1 VTLDPAEQ
9 WRRRA
14 IEALGAPSRFSSS
27 QAQGAVVAGSRPLSP
42 RTSREE
48 VGEGFAAATPPLHRS
63 SSSSSGEGS
72 SSQWRWLGDGSSS
85 PRSPSV
91 TNSTAGASTTSVARE
106 MLIDWE
112 RVRGDTSQQKS
123 VRDMVRVLSSA
134 ISTAGSAPAISTA
147 GSAPAISTAGS
158 APDGV
163 VRLVPLRRRSF
174 ERQEEPK
181 PEPPSRRRIS
191 AEGLSRQ
198 ISISQSQACAAPSAA
213 AGTGEGGQTAAP
225 DETSTSGVT
234 ASSSPTLSML
244 RQRASHTFGSGSSSS
259 IVTVTPQVPGPRAVL
274 GLGPRNDSSLSF
286 DSTSFTSVE

>member
-1 VTLDPAEQ
+1 
-9 WRRRA
+9 
-14 IEALGAPSRFSSS
+14 
-27 QAQGAVVAGSRPLSP
+27 
-42 RTSREE
+42 
-48 VGEGFAAATPPLHRS
+48 
-63 SSSSSGEGS
+63 
-72 SSQWRWLGDGSSS
+72 
-85 PRSPSV
+85 
-91 TNSTAGASTTSVARE
+91 

-147 GSAPAISTAGS
+147 GSAP
-158 APDGV
+158 DGV

-174 ERQEEPK
+174 ERQEEEPK

-191 AEGLSRQ
+191 AEGLSRQISISQSQVDSQSQ

-244 RQRASHTFGSGSSSS
+244 RQRASHTFGSGTSSS